1 MNQDITNPL
10 IERLLGTCA
19 KALLSVI
26 FLIPA
31 AAFTQGQLDDTVV
44 IGERSAPAPRP
55 APAPAPVPVPEPV
68 MIEQSEVEIS
78 PLIIFDEVTALKT
91 QTPLLDVPQS
101 VTVFSEARMDDQG
114 ISRLGQIVDYA
125 PGVANSQGEGH
136 RDAII
141 FRGQRSTADFFLDG
155 FRDDVQYY
163 RSLYNVERVEILRGP
178 SALTFGR
185 GGTGGILNR
194 VSKKPVVGYDFNGFD
209 VSLDT
214 FGGSLFQ
221 IDSNIS
227 FGSDSYITGGK
238 GGKQIISE
246 STGAFRFNGFWEH
259 LEGHRDFYEGER
271 YGVNPTMAFILGP
284 DTRLDVSY
292 EYNDFYEF
300 IDRGIPTGDNGLP
313 VAALAGTVFGDPD
326 QNYSTFEAHSIR
338 ATLSHDLSDQWS
350 ARVSTFYG
358 DYDKLY
364 QNFYASGYD
373 EATDVVTID
382 GYIDTT
388 VRQNFAISGDLV
400 GEFETGNLGHTVLIG
415 AEYVNQSSDQDRFN
429 TFWDT
434 TGTDKET
441 FVASN
446 FALVG
451 GSGVN
456 ASGNITSN
464 DFTADIADDTR
475 VTVDTYSFFA
485 QDQIAV
491 GDQLDVVLGARFDSF
506 DIHVNN
512 VVANEV
518 RTRRD
523 EAVSPRLGLIGK
535 PSENLSVYG
544 SYSETFMPR
553 SGEQFANIN
562 GDNNDL
568 DPNTF
573 SNLEA
578 GVNYDLADD
587 LSLRAALFKM
597 EGSSPQ
603 VADNDPATLDVI
615 DTETTGFEAELTG
628 FLTDRWFIS
637 AGYTYLDSEQVN
649 RAGAT
654 GLRPR
659 ELPEH
664 MFSIWN
670 QYAVND
676 RLGVG
681 LGLVYQDQSFA
692 DNGNSAILPS
702 YTRVDAAVF
711 YKLSD
716 SYRLQLNVENLF
728 DTDYYPHSHSNHQIS
743 VGAPVNA
750 TLSIRGEF

>member
-1 MNQDITNPL
+1 MKMLRIDNHLTTRQ
-10 IERLLGTCA
+10 LGSLA
-19 KALLSVI
+19 KL
-26 FLIPA
+26 FLAVGLTIPVVGYS
-31 AAFTQGQLDDTVV
+31 QEELDDTIVT
-44 IGERSAPAPRP
+44 GERPAPAVVP
-55 APAPAPVPVPEPV
+55 AQPAPAPVPLDSAVDV
-68 MIEQSEVEIS
+68 S
-78 PLIIFDEVTALKT
+78 PLILVDEVTALKT
-91 QTPLLDVPQS
+91 PTPLIDVPQS
-101 VTVFSEARMDDQG
+101 VTMFSEARIDDQG
-114 ISRLGQIVDYA
+114 ITRLGQVVDYT
-125 PGVANSQGEGH
+125 PGVTNSQGEGH

-141 FRGQRSTADFFLDG
+141 FRGQRSTADFYLDG
-155 FRDDVQYY
+155 VRDDVQYY

-194 VSKKPVVGYDFNGFD
+194 VSKRPVVGYDFNGFD
-209 VSLDT
+209 VALDT

-238 GGKQIISE
+238 GGKQIISDA
-246 STGAFRFNGFWEH
+246 TGAFRFNGFWEH
-259 LEGHRDFYEGER
+259 LEGHRDFYDGER

-300 IDRGIPTGDNGLP
+300 IDRGIPTGSNGLP
-313 VAALAGTVFGDPD
+313 VAALAGVVFGDPD
-326 QNYSTFEAHSIR
+326 ENYSTFESQSIR

-358 DYDKLY
+358 DYDKVY
-364 QNFYASGYD
+364 QNYYASGYD
-373 EATDVVTID
+373 EFSDLVTID
-382 GYIDTT
+382 GYVDTT

-415 AEYVNQSSDQDRFN
+415 AEYLNQSSDQDRFN
-429 TFWDT
+429 TLWST

-441 FVASN
+441 FSGID
-446 FALVG
+446 FALVDG
-451 GSGVN
+451 NGVN
-456 ASGNITSN
+456 AAGNLTSN

-475 VTVDTYSFFA
+475 VTVETVSVYV
-485 QDQIAV
+485 QDQVAV
-491 GDQLDVVLGARFDSF
+491 GDYLDVVLGARFDSF

-512 VVANEV
+512 VVGNEV

-523 EAVSPRLGLIGK
+523 EEVSPRLGLIGK
-535 PSENLSVYG
+535 PSEDLSVYG
-544 SYSETFMPR
+544 SYSETFIPR

-562 GDNNDL
+562 GNNNAL

-573 SNLEA
+573 SNLEV
-578 GVNYDLADD
+578 GVNWDIASDF
-587 LSLRAALFKM
+587 SLRAALFEM
-597 EGSSPQ
+597 EASSPQ
-603 VADNDPATLDVI
+603 PADTNPATLDVI

-628 FLTDRWFIS
+628 FLTDRWFVS
-637 AGYTYLDSEQVN
+637 AGYTYLDSAQVN
-649 RAGAT
+649 SFGVS

-664 MFSIWN
+664 MFSLWN

-692 DNGNSAILPS
+692 DNGNNGIMPS

-716 SYRLQLNVENLF
+716 SLRLQLNVENLF
-728 DTDYYPHSHSNHQIS
+728 DTDYYPHSHSTHQIS

-750 TLSIRGEF
+750 ALTIRGEF

>member
-1 MNQDITNPL
+1 MKMLRIDNHLTTRQ
-10 IERLLGTCA
+10 LGSLA
-19 KALLSVI
+19 KL
-26 FLIPA
+26 FLAVGLTIPVVGYS
-31 AAFTQGQLDDTVV
+31 QEELDDTIVT
-44 IGERSAPAPRP
+44 GERPAPAVVP
-55 APAPAPVPVPEPV
+55 AQPAPAPVSLDSAVDV
-68 MIEQSEVEIS
+68 S
-78 PLIIFDEVTALKT
+78 PLILVDEVTALKT
-91 QTPLLDVPQS
+91 PTPLIDVPQS
-101 VTVFSEARMDDQG
+101 VTMFSEARIDDQG
-114 ISRLGQIVDYA
+114 ITRLGQVVDYT
-125 PGVANSQGEGH
+125 PGVTNSQGEGH

-141 FRGQRSTADFFLDG
+141 FRGQRSTADFYLDG
-155 FRDDVQYY
+155 VRDDVQYY

-194 VSKKPVVGYDFNGFD
+194 VSKRPVVGYDFNGFD
-209 VSLDT
+209 VALDT
-214 FGGSLFQ
+214 FGSSLFQ

-238 GGKQIISE
+238 GGKQIISDA
-246 STGAFRFNGFWEH
+246 TGAFRFNGFWEH
-259 LEGHRDFYEGER
+259 LEGHRDFYDGER

-300 IDRGIPTGDNGLP
+300 IDRGIPTGSNGLP
-313 VAALAGTVFGDPD
+313 VAALAGVVFGDPD
-326 QNYSTFEAHSIR
+326 ENYSTFESQSIR

-358 DYDKLY
+358 DYDKVY
-364 QNFYASGYD
+364 QNYYASGYD
-373 EATDVVTID
+373 EFSDLVTID
-382 GYIDTT
+382 GYVDTT

-415 AEYVNQSSDQDRFN
+415 AEYLNQSSDQDRFN
-429 TFWDT
+429 TLWST

-441 FVASN
+441 FSGID
-446 FALVG
+446 FALVDG
-451 GSGVN
+451 NGVN
-456 ASGNITSN
+456 AAGNLTSN

-475 VTVDTYSFFA
+475 VTVETVSVYV
-485 QDQIAV
+485 QDQVAV
-491 GDQLDVVLGARFDSF
+491 GDYLDVVLGARFDSF

-512 VVANEV
+512 VVGNEV

-523 EAVSPRLGLIGK
+523 EEVSPRLGLIGK
-535 PSENLSVYG
+535 PSEDLSVYG
-544 SYSETFMPR
+544 SYSETFIPR

-562 GDNNDL
+562 GNNNAL

-573 SNLEA
+573 SNLEV
-578 GVNYDLADD
+578 GVNWDIASDF
-587 LSLRAALFKM
+587 SLRAALFEM
-597 EGSSPQ
+597 EASSPQ
-603 VADNDPATLDVI
+603 PADTNPATLDVI

-628 FLTDRWFIS
+628 FLTDRWFVS
-637 AGYTYLDSEQVN
+637 AGYTYLDSAQVN
-649 RAGAT
+649 SFGVS

-664 MFSIWN
+664 MFSLWN

-692 DNGNSAILPS
+692 DNGNNGIMPS

-716 SYRLQLNVENLF
+716 SLRLQLNVENLF
-728 DTDYYPHSHSNHQIS
+728 DTDYYPHSHSTHQIS

-750 TLSIRGEF
+750 ALTIRGEF

>member
-1 MNQDITNPL
+1 MKMLRIDNHLTNRQL
-10 IERLLGTCA
+10 GSLTKLLLVVGLT
-19 KALLSVI
+19 
-26 FLIPA
+26 IPVV
-31 AAFTQGQLDDTVV
+31 GQSQEELDNTIVT
-44 IGERSAPAPRP
+44 GERSAPAAAP
-55 APAPAPVPVPEPV
+55 AQPAPAPV
-68 MIEQSEVEIS
+68 SLDSAVEIS
-78 PLIIFDEVTALKT
+78 PLILADEVTALKT
-91 QTPLLDVPQS
+91 PTPLIDVPQS
-101 VTVFSEARMDDQG
+101 VTSFSEERMEDQG
-114 ISRLGQIVDYA
+114 ISRLGQIVDYT

-141 FRGQRSTADFFLDG
+141 FRGQRSTADFYLDG
-155 FRDDVQYY
+155 VRDDVQYY

-194 VSKKPVVGYDFNGFD
+194 VSKRPEVGYDFNGFD

-238 GGKQIISE
+238 GGKQIISDA
-246 STGAFRFNGFWEH
+246 TGAFRFNGFWEH
-259 LEGHRDFYEGER
+259 LEGHRDFYDGER

-300 IDRGIPTGDNGLP
+300 IDRGIPTGTNGLP
-313 VAALAGTVFGDPD
+313 VTALAGTVFGDPD
-326 QNYSTFEAHSIR
+326 QNYSEFEGQTIR

-350 ARVSTFYG
+350 ARVSTSYG
-358 DYDKLY
+358 DYDKTY
-364 QNFYASGYD
+364 QNFYAAAYNEG
-373 EATDVVTID
+373 TDVVTID
-382 GYIDTT
+382 GYVDKTA
-388 VRQNFAISGDLV
+388 RQNFVISGDLV

-415 AEYVNQSSDQDRFN
+415 AEYVNQSSDQNRFN
-429 TFWDT
+429 TSWDT

-441 FVASN
+441 FDASN

-464 DFTADIADDTR
+464 NFTADIADDTR
-475 VTVDTYSFFA
+475 VTVDTYSFFV
-485 QDQIAV
+485 QDQVAV
-491 GDQLDVVLGARFDSF
+491 GDYLDLVLGARFDSF
-506 DIHVNN
+506 DIKVND
-512 VVANEV
+512 ADAG
-518 RTRRD
+518 TSDSRRD
-523 EAVSPRLGLIGK
+523 QEVSPRLGLIGK

-553 SGEQFANIN
+553 TGEQFAEIEAQ
-562 GDNNDL
+562 L
-568 DPNTF
+568 DPDTF
-573 SNLEA
+573 SNLEV
-578 GVNYDLADD
+578 GVNWDIANDF
-587 LSLRAALFKM
+587 SLRAALFEM

-603 VADNDPATLDVI
+603 AADNDPATLDVI

-628 FLTDRWFIS
+628 FLTDRWFVS
-637 AGYTYLDSEQVN
+637 AGYTYLDSAQVSDT
-649 RAGAT
+649 GVE

-692 DNGNSAILPS
+692 DNGNNAILPS

-728 DTDYYPHSHSNHQIS
+728 DTDYYPHSHSTHQIS

-750 TLSIRGEF
+750 ALTIRGEF

>member
-1 MNQDITNPL
+1 MKMLRIDNHLTTRQ
-10 IERLLGTCA
+10 LGSLA
-19 KALLSVI
+19 KL
-26 FLIPA
+26 FLAVGLTIPVVGYS
-31 AAFTQGQLDDTVV
+31 QEELDDTIVT
-44 IGERSAPAPRP
+44 GERPAPAVVP
-55 APAPAPVPVPEPV
+55 AQPAPAPVSLDSAVDV
-68 MIEQSEVEIS
+68 S
-78 PLIIFDEVTALKT
+78 PLILVDEVTALKT
-91 QTPLLDVPQS
+91 PTPLIDVPQS
-101 VTVFSEARMDDQG
+101 VTMFSEARIDDQG
-114 ISRLGQIVDYA
+114 ITRLGQVVDYT
-125 PGVANSQGEGH
+125 PGVTNSQGEGH

-141 FRGQRSTADFFLDG
+141 FRGQRSTADFYLDG
-155 FRDDVQYY
+155 VRDDVQYY

-194 VSKKPVVGYDFNGFD
+194 VSKRPVVGYDFNGFD
-209 VSLDT
+209 VALDT

-238 GGKQIISE
+238 GGKQIISDA
-246 STGAFRFNGFWEH
+246 TGAFRFNGFWEH
-259 LEGHRDFYEGER
+259 LEGHRDFYDGER

-300 IDRGIPTGDNGLP
+300 IDRGIPTGSNGLP
-313 VAALAGTVFGDPD
+313 VAALAGVVFGDPD
-326 QNYSTFEAHSIR
+326 ENYSTFESQSIR

-358 DYDKLY
+358 DYDKVY
-364 QNFYASGYD
+364 QNYYASGYD
-373 EATDVVTID
+373 EFSDLVTID
-382 GYIDTT
+382 GYVDTT

-415 AEYVNQSSDQDRFN
+415 AEYLNQSSDQDRFN
-429 TFWDT
+429 TSWST

-441 FVASN
+441 FSGID
-446 FALVG
+446 FALVDG
-451 GSGVN
+451 NGVN
-456 ASGNITSN
+456 AAGNLTSN

-475 VTVDTYSFFA
+475 VTVETVSVYV
-485 QDQIAV
+485 QDQVAV
-491 GDQLDVVLGARFDSF
+491 GDYLDVVLGARFDSF

-512 VVANEV
+512 VVGNEV

-523 EAVSPRLGLIGK
+523 EEVSPRLGLIGK
-535 PSENLSVYG
+535 PSEDLSVYG
-544 SYSETFMPR
+544 SYSETFIPR

-562 GDNNDL
+562 GNNNAL

-573 SNLEA
+573 SNLEV
-578 GVNYDLADD
+578 GVNWDIASDF
-587 LSLRAALFKM
+587 SLRAALFEM
-597 EGSSPQ
+597 EASSPQ
-603 VADNDPATLDVI
+603 PADTNPATLDVI

-628 FLTDRWFIS
+628 FLTDRWFVS
-637 AGYTYLDSEQVN
+637 AGYTYLDSAQVN
-649 RAGAT
+649 SFGVS

-664 MFSIWN
+664 MFSLWN

-692 DNGNSAILPS
+692 DNGNNGIMPS

-716 SYRLQLNVENLF
+716 SLRLQLNVENLF
-728 DTDYYPHSHSNHQIS
+728 DTDYYPHSHSTHQIS

-750 TLSIRGEF
+750 ALTIRGEF

>member
-1 MNQDITNPL
+1 MKMLRIDNHLTTRQ
-10 IERLLGTCA
+10 LGSLA
-19 KALLSVI
+19 KL
-26 FLIPA
+26 FLAVGLTIPVVGYS
-31 AAFTQGQLDDTVV
+31 QEELDDTIVT
-44 IGERSAPAPRP
+44 GERPAPAVVP
-55 APAPAPVPVPEPV
+55 AQPAPAPVSLDSAVDV
-68 MIEQSEVEIS
+68 S
-78 PLIIFDEVTALKT
+78 PLILVDEVTALKT
-91 QTPLLDVPQS
+91 PTPLIDVPQS
-101 VTVFSEARMDDQG
+101 VTMFSEARIDDQG
-114 ISRLGQIVDYA
+114 ITRLGQVVDYT
-125 PGVANSQGEGH
+125 PGVTNSQGEGH

-141 FRGQRSTADFFLDG
+141 FRGQRSTADFYLDG
-155 FRDDVQYY
+155 VRDDVQYY

-178 SALTFGR
+178 SALPFGR

-194 VSKKPVVGYDFNGFD
+194 VSKRPVVGYDFNGFD
-209 VSLDT
+209 VALDT

-238 GGKQIISE
+238 GGKQIISDA
-246 STGAFRFNGFWEH
+246 TGAFRFNGFWEH
-259 LEGHRDFYEGER
+259 LEGHRDFYDGER

-300 IDRGIPTGDNGLP
+300 IDRGIPTGSNGLP
-313 VAALAGTVFGDPD
+313 VAALAGVVFGDPD
-326 QNYSTFEAHSIR
+326 ENYSTFESQSIR

-358 DYDKLY
+358 DYDKVY
-364 QNFYASGYD
+364 QNYYASGYD
-373 EATDVVTID
+373 EFSDLVTID
-382 GYIDTT
+382 GYVDTT

-415 AEYVNQSSDQDRFN
+415 AEYLNQSSDQDRFN
-429 TFWDT
+429 TSWST

-441 FVASN
+441 FSGID
-446 FALVG
+446 FALVDG
-451 GSGVN
+451 NGVN
-456 ASGNITSN
+456 AAGNLTSN

-475 VTVDTYSFFA
+475 VTVETVSVYV
-485 QDQIAV
+485 QDQVAV
-491 GDQLDVVLGARFDSF
+491 GDYLDVVLGARFDSF

-512 VVANEV
+512 VVGNEV

-523 EAVSPRLGLIGK
+523 EEVSPRLGLIGK
-535 PSENLSVYG
+535 PSEDLSVYG
-544 SYSETFMPR
+544 SYSETFIPR

-562 GDNNDL
+562 GNNNAL

-573 SNLEA
+573 SNLEV
-578 GVNYDLADD
+578 GVNWDIASDF
-587 LSLRAALFKM
+587 SLRAALFEM
-597 EGSSPQ
+597 EASSPQ
-603 VADNDPATLDVI
+603 PADTNPATLDVI

-628 FLTDRWFIS
+628 FLTDRWFVS
-637 AGYTYLDSEQVN
+637 AGYTYLDSAQVN
-649 RAGAT
+649 SFGVS

-664 MFSIWN
+664 MFSLWN

-692 DNGNSAILPS
+692 DNGNNGIMPS

-716 SYRLQLNVENLF
+716 SLRLQLNVENLF
-728 DTDYYPHSHSNHQIS
+728 DTDYYPHSHSTHQIS

-750 TLSIRGEF
+750 ALTIRGEF

>member
-1 MNQDITNPL
+1 MKMLRIDNHLTNRQLGSLTKLLLVVGLTIPVVGQSQEEL
-10 IERLLGTCA
+10 DNTIVTGERST
-19 KALLSVI
+19 
-26 FLIPA
+26 PA
-31 AAFTQGQLDDTVV
+31 AA
-44 IGERSAPAPRP
+44 PAQ
-55 APAPAPVPVPEPV
+55 PAPAPV
-68 MIEQSEVEIS
+68 SLDSAVEIS
-78 PLIIFDEVTALKT
+78 PLILADEVTALKT
-91 QTPLLDVPQS
+91 PTPLIDVPQS
-101 VTVFSEARMDDQG
+101 VTSFSEERMEDQG
-114 ISRLGQIVDYA
+114 ISRLGQIVDYT

-141 FRGQRSTADFFLDG
+141 FRGQRSTADFYLDG
-155 FRDDVQYY
+155 VRDDVQYY

-194 VSKKPVVGYDFNGFD
+194 VSKRPEVGYDFNGFD

-214 FGGSLFQ
+214 FGSSLFQ

-246 STGAFRFNGFWEH
+246 ATGAFRFNGFWEH
-259 LEGHRDFYEGER
+259 LENHRDFYDGER

-300 IDRGIPTGDNGLP
+300 IDRGIPTGTNGLP
-313 VAALAGTVFGDPD
+313 VTALAGTVFGDPD
-326 QNYSTFEAHSIR
+326 QNYSEFEGQTIR

-350 ARVSTFYG
+350 ARVSTSYG
-358 DYDKLY
+358 DYDKTY
-364 QNFYASGYD
+364 QNFYADGYNQV
-373 EATDVVTID
+373 TDVVTID
-382 GYIDTT
+382 GYVDKTA
-388 VRQNFAISGDLV
+388 RQNFVISGDLV

-415 AEYVNQSSDQDRFN
+415 AEYVNQSSDQNRFN
-429 TFWDT
+429 TRFS
-434 TGTDKET
+434 GSGSDKEDFLAT
-441 FVASN
+441 G

-451 GSGVN
+451 GS
-456 ASGNITSN
+456 AENINNVQSTN
-464 DFTADIADDTR
+464 DFTVDRNDDTR
-475 VTVDTYSFFA
+475 VTIDTYSFFV
-485 QDQIAV
+485 QDQVAV
-491 GDQLDVVLGARFDSF
+491 GDYLDVVLGARFDSF
-506 DIHVNN
+506 DIKVND
-512 VVANEV
+512 VDDPADSG
-518 RTRRD
+518 TRRD
-523 EAVSPRLGLIGK
+523 QEVSPRLGLIGK

-553 SGEQFANIN
+553 TGEQFASIEAQ
-562 GDNNDL
+562 L
-568 DPNTF
+568 DPDTF
-573 SNLEA
+573 SNLEV
-578 GVNYDLADD
+578 GVNWDIANDF
-587 LSLRAALFKM
+587 SLRAALFEM
-597 EGSSPQ
+597 EGSSLQPF
-603 VADNDPATLDVI
+603 DNDPATLDVI

-628 FLTDRWFIS
+628 FLTDRWFVS

-692 DNGNSAILPS
+692 NNGNSAIMPS

-728 DTDYYPHSHSNHQIS
+728 DTDYYPHSHSTHQIS

-750 TLSIRGEF
+750 ALTIRGEF

>member
-1 MNQDITNPL
+1 MKMLRIDNHLTTRQ
-10 IERLLGTCA
+10 LGSLA
-19 KALLSVI
+19 KL
-26 FLIPA
+26 FLAVGLTIPVVGYS
-31 AAFTQGQLDDTVV
+31 QEELDDTIVT
-44 IGERSAPAPRP
+44 GERPAPAVVP
-55 APAPAPVPVPEPV
+55 AQPAPAPVSLDSAVDV
-68 MIEQSEVEIS
+68 S
-78 PLIIFDEVTALKT
+78 PLILVDEVTALKT
-91 QTPLLDVPQS
+91 PTPLIDVPQS
-101 VTVFSEARMDDQG
+101 VTMFSEARIDDQG
-114 ISRLGQIVDYA
+114 ITRLGQVVDYT
-125 PGVANSQGEGH
+125 PGVTNSQGEGH

-141 FRGQRSTADFFLDG
+141 FRGQRSTADFYLDG
-155 FRDDVQYY
+155 VRDDVQYY

-194 VSKKPVVGYDFNGFD
+194 VSKRPVVGYDFNGFD
-209 VSLDT
+209 VALDT

-238 GGKQIISE
+238 GGKQIISDA
-246 STGAFRFNGFWEH
+246 TGAFRFNGFWEH
-259 LEGHRDFYEGER
+259 LEGHRDFYDGER

-300 IDRGIPTGDNGLP
+300 IDRGIPTGSNGLP
-313 VAALAGTVFGDPD
+313 VAALAGVVFGDPD
-326 QNYSTFEAHSIR
+326 ENYSTFESQSIR

-358 DYDKLY
+358 DYDKVY
-364 QNFYASGYD
+364 QNYYASGYD
-373 EATDVVTID
+373 EFSDLVTID
-382 GYIDTT
+382 GYVDTT

-415 AEYVNQSSDQDRFN
+415 AEYLNQSSDQDRFN
-429 TFWDT
+429 TLWST

-441 FVASN
+441 FSGID
-446 FALVG
+446 FALVDG
-451 GSGVN
+451 NGVN
-456 ASGNITSN
+456 AAGNLTSN

-475 VTVDTYSFFA
+475 VTVETVSVYV
-485 QDQIAV
+485 QDQVAV
-491 GDQLDVVLGARFDSF
+491 GDYLDVVLGARFDSF

-512 VVANEV
+512 VVGNEV

-523 EAVSPRLGLIGK
+523 EEVSPRLGLIGK
-535 PSENLSVYG
+535 PSEDLSVYG
-544 SYSETFMPR
+544 SYSETFIPR

-562 GDNNDL
+562 GNNNAL

-573 SNLEA
+573 SNLEV
-578 GVNYDLADD
+578 GVNWDIASDF
-587 LSLRAALFKM
+587 SLRAALFEM
-597 EGSSPQ
+597 EASSPQ
-603 VADNDPATLDVI
+603 PADTNPATLDVI

-628 FLTDRWFIS
+628 FLTDRWFVS
-637 AGYTYLDSEQVN
+637 AGYTYLDSAQVN
-649 RAGAT
+649 SFGVS

-664 MFSIWN
+664 MFSLWN

-692 DNGNSAILPS
+692 DNGNNGIMPS

-716 SYRLQLNVENLF
+716 SLRLQLNVENLF
-728 DTDYYPHSHSNHQIS
+728 DTDYYPHSHSTHQIS

-750 TLSIRGEF
+750 ALTIRGEF

>member
-1 MNQDITNPL
+1 MKMLRIDNHLTNRQL
-10 IERLLGTCA
+10 GSLTKLLLVVGLT
-19 KALLSVI
+19 
-26 FLIPA
+26 IPVV
-31 AAFTQGQLDDTVV
+31 GQSQEELDNTIVT
-44 IGERSAPAPRP
+44 GERSAPAAAP
-55 APAPAPVPVPEPV
+55 AQPAPAPV
-68 MIEQSEVEIS
+68 SLDSAVEIS
-78 PLIIFDEVTALKT
+78 PLILADEVTALKT
-91 QTPLLDVPQS
+91 PTPLIDVPQS
-101 VTVFSEARMDDQG
+101 VTSFSEERMEDQG
-114 ISRLGQIVDYA
+114 ISRLGQIVDYT

-141 FRGQRSTADFFLDG
+141 FRGQRSTADFYLDG
-155 FRDDVQYY
+155 VRDDVQYY

-194 VSKKPVVGYDFNGFD
+194 VSKRPEVGYDFNGFD

-238 GGKQIISE
+238 GGKQIISDA
-246 STGAFRFNGFWEH
+246 TGAFRFNGFWEH
-259 LEGHRDFYEGER
+259 LEGHRDFYDGER

-300 IDRGIPTGDNGLP
+300 IDRGIPTGTNGLP
-313 VAALAGTVFGDPD
+313 VTALAGTVFGDPD
-326 QNYSTFEAHSIR
+326 QNYSEFEGQTIR

-350 ARVSTFYG
+350 ARVSTSYG
-358 DYDKLY
+358 DYDKTY
-364 QNFYASGYD
+364 QNFYAAAYNEG
-373 EATDVVTID
+373 TDVVTID
-382 GYIDTT
+382 GYVDKTA
-388 VRQNFAISGDLV
+388 RQNFVISGDLV

-415 AEYVNQSSDQDRFN
+415 AEYVNQSSDQNRFN
-429 TFWDT
+429 TSWDT

-441 FVASN
+441 FDASN

-464 DFTADIADDTR
+464 NFTADIADDTR
-475 VTVDTYSFFA
+475 VTVDTYSFFV
-485 QDQIAV
+485 QDQVAV
-491 GDQLDVVLGARFDSF
+491 GDYLDLVLGARFDSF
-506 DIHVNN
+506 DIKVND
-512 VVANEV
+512 ADAG
-518 RTRRD
+518 TSDSRRD
-523 EAVSPRLGLIGK
+523 QEVSPRLGLIGK

-553 SGEQFANIN
+553 TGEQFANIE
-562 GDNNDL
+562 DQL
-568 DPNTF
+568 DPDTF
-573 SNLEA
+573 SNLEV
-578 GVNYDLADD
+578 GVNWDIANDF
-587 LSLRAALFKM
+587 SLRAALFEM

-603 VADNDPATLDVI
+603 AADNDPATLDVI

-628 FLTDRWFIS
+628 FLTDRWFVS
-637 AGYTYLDSEQVN
+637 AGYTYLDSAQVSDT
-649 RAGAT
+649 GVE

-692 DNGNSAILPS
+692 DNGNNAILPS

-728 DTDYYPHSHSNHQIS
+728 DTDYYPHSHSTHQIS

-750 TLSIRGEF
+750 ALTIRGEF

>member
-1 MNQDITNPL
+1 MKKLRIDNPL
-10 IERLLGTCA
+10 TNRLLGSLT
-19 KALLSVI
+19 KLLLVVG
-26 FLIPA
+26 LTIPVVS
-31 AAFTQGQLDDTVV
+31 QSQEELDNTIVT
-44 IGERSAPAPRP
+44 GERSAPAAAP
-55 APAPAPVPVPEPV
+55 AQPAPAPV
-68 MIEQSEVEIS
+68 SLDSAVEIS
-78 PLIIFDEVTALKT
+78 PLILADEVTALKT
-91 QTPLLDVPQS
+91 STPLIDVPQS
-101 VTVFSEARMDDQG
+101 VTSFSEERMDDQG
-114 ISRLGQIVDYA
+114 ISRLGQIVDYT
-125 PGVANSQGEGH
+125 PGVTNSQGEGH

-141 FRGQRSTADFFLDG
+141 FRGQRSTADFYLDG
-155 FRDDVQYY
+155 VRDDVQYY

-194 VSKKPVVGYDFNGFD
+194 VSKRPEVGYDFNGFD

-214 FGGSLFQ
+214 FGSSLFQ

-227 FGSDSYITGGK
+227 FGSDSYMTGGK

-246 STGAFRFNGFWEH
+246 ATGAFRFNGFWEH
-259 LEGHRDFYEGER
+259 LENHRDFYDGER

-300 IDRGIPTGDNGLP
+300 IDRGIPTGTNGLP
-313 VAALAGTVFGDPD
+313 VTALAGTVFGDPD
-326 QNYSTFEAHSIR
+326 QNYSEFEGQTIR

-350 ARVSTFYG
+350 ARVSTSYG
-358 DYDKLY
+358 DYDKTY
-364 QNFYASGYD
+364 QNFYAAAYNQG
-373 EATDVVTID
+373 TDVVTID
-382 GYIDTT
+382 GYVDKTA
-388 VRQNFAISGDLV
+388 RQNFVISGDLV

-415 AEYVNQSSDQDRFN
+415 AEYVNQSSDQNRFN
-429 TFWDT
+429 TLFSDSNDDQEFFT
-434 TGTDKET
+434 AT
-441 FVASN
+441 N

-451 GSGVN
+451 GSGLTN
-456 ASGNITSN
+456 TGNITSN
-464 DFTADIADDTR
+464 DFTADLNDDTR
-475 VTVDTYSFFA
+475 VTIDTYSFFV
-485 QDQIAV
+485 QDQVAV
-491 GDQLDVVLGARFDSF
+491 GDYLDVVLGARFDSF
-506 DIHVNN
+506 DIKVND
-512 VVANEV
+512 AKAG
-518 RTRRD
+518 TSDSRRD
-523 EAVSPRLGLIGK
+523 QEVSPRLGLIGK

-553 SGEQFANIN
+553 TGEQFAKIEEQ
-562 GDNNDL
+562 L
-568 DPNTF
+568 DPDTF
-573 SNLEA
+573 SNLEV
-578 GVNYDLADD
+578 GVNWDIANDF
-587 LSLRAALFKM
+587 SLRAALFEM

-603 VADNDPATLDVI
+603 PADTDPATLDVI

-628 FLTDRWFIS
+628 FLTDRWFVS
-637 AGYTYLDSEQVN
+637 AGYTYLDSAQVS
-649 RAGAT
+649 AT
-654 GLRPR
+654 GVEGLRPR

-692 DNGNSAILPS
+692 DNGNSAIMPS

-728 DTDYYPHSHSNHQIS
+728 DTDYYPHSHSTHQIS

-750 TLSIRGEF
+750 ALTIRGEF

>member
-1 MNQDITNPL
+1 MKMLRIDNHLTTRQ
-10 IERLLGTCA
+10 LGSLA
-19 KALLSVI
+19 KL
-26 FLIPA
+26 FLAVGLTIPVVGYS
-31 AAFTQGQLDDTVV
+31 QEELDDTIVT
-44 IGERSAPAPRP
+44 GERPAPAVVP
-55 APAPAPVPVPEPV
+55 AQPAPAPVSLDSAVDV
-68 MIEQSEVEIS
+68 S
-78 PLIIFDEVTALKT
+78 PLILVDEVTALKT
-91 QTPLLDVPQS
+91 PTPLIDVPQS
-101 VTVFSEARMDDQG
+101 VTMFSEARIDDQG
-114 ISRLGQIVDYA
+114 ITRLGQVVDYT
-125 PGVANSQGEGH
+125 PGVTNSQGEGH

-141 FRGQRSTADFFLDG
+141 FRGQRSTADFYLDG
-155 FRDDVQYY
+155 VRDDVQYY

-194 VSKKPVVGYDFNGFD
+194 VSKRPVVGYDFNGFD
-209 VSLDT
+209 VALDT

-238 GGKQIISE
+238 GGKQIISDA
-246 STGAFRFNGFWEH
+246 TGAFRFNGFWEH
-259 LEGHRDFYEGER
+259 LEGHRDFYDGER

-300 IDRGIPTGDNGLP
+300 IDRGIPTGSNGLP
-313 VAALAGTVFGDPD
+313 VAALAGVVFGDPD
-326 QNYSTFEAHSIR
+326 ENYSTFESQSIR

-358 DYDKLY
+358 DYDKVY
-364 QNFYASGYD
+364 QNYYASGYD
-373 EATDVVTID
+373 EFSDLVTID
-382 GYIDTT
+382 GYVDTT

-415 AEYVNQSSDQDRFN
+415 AEYLNQSSDQDRFN
-429 TFWDT
+429 TSWST

-441 FVASN
+441 FSGID
-446 FALVG
+446 FALVDG
-451 GSGVN
+451 NGVN
-456 ASGNITSN
+456 AAGNLTSN

-475 VTVDTYSFFA
+475 VTVETVSVYV
-485 QDQIAV
+485 QDQVAV
-491 GDQLDVVLGARFDSF
+491 GDYLDVVLGARFDSF

-512 VVANEV
+512 VVGNEV

-523 EAVSPRLGLIGK
+523 EEVSPRLGLIGK
-535 PSENLSVYG
+535 PSEDLSVYG
-544 SYSETFMPR
+544 SYSETFIPR

-562 GDNNDL
+562 GNNNAL

-573 SNLEA
+573 SNLEV
-578 GVNYDLADD
+578 GVNWDIASDF
-587 LSLRAALFKM
+587 SLRAALFEM
-597 EGSSPQ
+597 EASSPQ
-603 VADNDPATLDVI
+603 PADTDPATLDVI

-628 FLTDRWFIS
+628 FLTDRWFVS
-637 AGYTYLDSEQVN
+637 AGYTYLDSAQVN
-649 RAGAT
+649 SFGVS

-664 MFSIWN
+664 MFSLWN

-692 DNGNSAILPS
+692 DNGNNGIMPS

-716 SYRLQLNVENLF
+716 SLRLQLNVENLF
-728 DTDYYPHSHSNHQIS
+728 DTDYYPHSHSTHQIS

-750 TLSIRGEF
+750 ALTIRGEF

>member
-1 MNQDITNPL
+1 MKMLRIDNHLTTRQ
-10 IERLLGTCA
+10 LGSLA
-19 KALLSVI
+19 KL
-26 FLIPA
+26 FLAVGLTIPVVGYS
-31 AAFTQGQLDDTVV
+31 QEELDDTIVT
-44 IGERSAPAPRP
+44 GERPAPAVVP
-55 APAPAPVPVPEPV
+55 AQPAPAPVSLDSAVDV
-68 MIEQSEVEIS
+68 S
-78 PLIIFDEVTALKT
+78 PLILVDEVTALKT
-91 QTPLLDVPQS
+91 PTPLIDVPQS
-101 VTVFSEARMDDQG
+101 VTMFSEARIDDQG
-114 ISRLGQIVDYA
+114 ITRLGQVVDYT
-125 PGVANSQGEGH
+125 PGVTNSQGEGH

-141 FRGQRSTADFFLDG
+141 FRGQRSTADFYLDG
-155 FRDDVQYY
+155 VRDDVQYY

-194 VSKKPVVGYDFNGFD
+194 VSKRPVVGYDFNGFD
-209 VSLDT
+209 VALDT

-238 GGKQIISE
+238 GGKQIISDA
-246 STGAFRFNGFWEH
+246 TGAFRFNGFWEH
-259 LEGHRDFYEGER
+259 LEGHRDFYDGER

-300 IDRGIPTGDNGLP
+300 IDRGIPTGSNGLP
-313 VAALAGTVFGDPD
+313 VAALAGVVFGDPD
-326 QNYSTFEAHSIR
+326 ESYSTFESQSIR

-358 DYDKLY
+358 DYDKVY
-364 QNFYASGYD
+364 QNYYASGYD
-373 EATDVVTID
+373 EFSDLVTID
-382 GYIDTT
+382 GYVDTT

-415 AEYVNQSSDQDRFN
+415 AEYLNQSSDQDRFN
-429 TFWDT
+429 TSWST

-441 FVASN
+441 FSGID
-446 FALVG
+446 FALVDG
-451 GSGVN
+451 NGVN
-456 ASGNITSN
+456 AAGNLTSN

-475 VTVDTYSFFA
+475 VTVETVSVYV
-485 QDQIAV
+485 QDQVAV
-491 GDQLDVVLGARFDSF
+491 GDYLDVVLGARFDSF

-512 VVANEV
+512 VVGNEV

-523 EAVSPRLGLIGK
+523 EEVSPRLGLIGK
-535 PSENLSVYG
+535 PSEDLSVYG
-544 SYSETFMPR
+544 SYSETFIPR

-562 GDNNDL
+562 GNNNAL

-573 SNLEA
+573 SNLEV
-578 GVNYDLADD
+578 GVNWDIASDF
-587 LSLRAALFKM
+587 SLRAALFEM
-597 EGSSPQ
+597 EASSPQ
-603 VADNDPATLDVI
+603 PADTDPATLDVI

-628 FLTDRWFIS
+628 FLTDRWFVS
-637 AGYTYLDSEQVN
+637 AGYTYLDSAQVN
-649 RAGAT
+649 SFGVS

-664 MFSIWN
+664 MFSLWN

-692 DNGNSAILPS
+692 DNGNNGIMPS

-716 SYRLQLNVENLF
+716 SLRLQLNVENLF
-728 DTDYYPHSHSNHQIS
+728 DTDYYPHSHSTHQIS

-750 TLSIRGEF
+750 ALTIRGEF